1 MAKKDAKVAQEQQ
14 EVVAAQEEVKVE
26 EQVVEQPIDKQKP
39 FRKKFHK
46 GGKKEKGIIP
56 FKNVPEHIARV
67 SVLLINNAELRRF
80 TAIAIRNY
88 LLQKKIIE
96 QGYVY
101 IKFGAS
107 KFTVH
112 NNGLIMQYRYTEK
125 FFLNALAAAFPS
137 FAASANRAID
147 NLCEIEF
154 AQNYGDVVDN
164 DTVKAIVEDNKL
176 HIDQQPENIV
186 EGVED

>member
-1 MAKKDAKVAQEQQ
+1 MAKKNATAAKEQPQEVVAAQEQQ
-14 EVVAAQEEVKVE
+14 EVV
-26 EQVVEQPIDKQKP
+26 EQQPNAQKP
-39 FRKKFHK
+39 FKKKFHK
-46 GGKKEKGIIP
+46 GDNKEKGIIP

-88 LLQKKIIE
+88 LLQKGIVEPGNI
-96 QGYVY
+96 Y
-101 IKFGAS
+101 IKFGAG

-112 NNGLIMQYRYTEK
+112 NNGLVSQYRYTEK

-154 AQNYGDVVDN
+154 AQNAEDVIDNDVVKD
-164 DTVKAIVEDNKL
+164 IVEDNKL
-176 HIDQQPENIV
+176 HIDQQPENV
-186 EGVED
+186 VDDCEK

>member
-1 MAKKDAKVAQEQQ
+1 MAKKDAKVAKEQQEVVATQEQQ
-14 EVVAAQEEVKVE
+14 EVVEQQPNAQTPSK
-26 EQVVEQPIDKQKP
+26 
-39 FRKKFHK
+39 KKFHK
-46 GGKKEKGIIP
+46 GDNKEKGIIP

-88 LLQKKIIE
+88 LLQKNIVEPGNI
-96 QGYVY
+96 Y
-101 IKFGAS
+101 IKFGAA

-112 NNGLIMQYRYTEK
+112 NNGLVSQYRYTEK

-154 AQNYGDVVDN
+154 AQNYADVVDN
-164 DTVKAIVEDNKL
+164 DVVKDIVETNKL
-176 HIDQQPENIV
+176 HIDQQPENV
-186 EGVED
+186 VAENEE

>member
-1 MAKKDAKVAQEQQ
+1 MAKNAAKAAKEQQ
-14 EVVAAQEEVKVE
+14 EVVAAQEQVQEQS
-26 EQVVEQPIDKQKP
+26 QVVNAQKP
-39 FRKKFHK
+39 FKKKFNK
-46 GGKKEKGIIP
+46 GDKEKGIIP

-88 LLQKKIIE
+88 LLQKDIVEPGNI
-96 QGYVY
+96 Y
-101 IKFGAS
+101 IKFGAA

-112 NNGLIMQYRYTEK
+112 NNGLVSQYRYTEK

-137 FAASANRAID
+137 FAASANKAIQ
-147 NLCEIEF
+147 NLCQVELEK
-154 AQNYGDVVDN
+154 NMEDVVDG
-164 DTVKAIVEDNKL
+164 DTVAAIVEDNKL

-186 EGVED
+186 TDVE

>member
-1 MAKKDAKVAQEQQ
+1 MAKKDAKVAKEQQ
-14 EVVAAQEEVKVE
+14 EVVATQEQVQ
-26 EQVVEQPIDKQKP
+26 EQVVEQPAQKP
-39 FRKKFHK
+39 FKKKFK
-46 GGKKEKGIIP
+46 KSDNKEKGVIP
-56 FKNVPEHIARV
+56 FKNIPEHIARV

-88 LLQKKIIE
+88 LLQKGIVEPGNI
-96 QGYVY
+96 Y

-112 NNGLIMQYRYTEK
+112 NNGLVSQYRYTEK
-125 FFLNALAAAFPS
+125 FFLNSLAAAFPS

-154 AQNYGDVVDN
+154 AQNAEDVIDNDVVKD
-164 DTVKAIVEDNKL
+164 IVEENKL
-176 HIDQQPENIV
+176 HIDQQPENV
-186 EGVED
+186 VAEAEE

>member
-1 MAKKDAKVAQEQQ
+1 MAKKDAKVAKEQQ
-14 EVVAAQEEVKVE
+14 EVVAAQQEVQ
-26 EQVVEQPIDKQKP
+26 EQVQVAETKKS
-39 FRKKFHK
+39 FKKKFHK
-46 GGKKEKGIIP
+46 GENKEKGIIP

-88 LLQKKIIE
+88 LLQKGVVEPGNI
-96 QGYVY
+96 Y
-101 IKFGAS
+101 IKFGAA

-112 NNGLIMQYRYTEK
+112 NNGLVSQYRYTEK

-154 AQNYGDVVDN
+154 AQNAGDVIDN
-164 DTVKAIVEDNKL
+164 DVVKDIVEDNKL
-176 HIDQQPENIV
+176 HIEQQPENV
-186 EGVED
+186 VAESEE